1 MIPSVRTTAREKV
14 QRDACV
20 VADRAR
26 GLRWATIA
34 KRNGLSET
42 MCRKIWRERR
52 SAEDFRS
59 LRPAEVVDE
68 AVAQLESVV
77 EELAQLAASTRNDA
91 VRLGAI
97 KARAATLIQRLELLQ
112 ALGRVPVAPRLRW
125 EIGMEFTANA
135 VLAIFDRY
143 EVPHAATQE
152 LIDALRA
159 DAIALARFAIASD
172 PHARGCLELSVLRSC
187 QQARQQSVKMLVRQR
202 CKLQQAGV
210 QPLQLAFRHRVE
222 VNSRVAATGCGRC
235 NPRRRISAARGSET
249 SRSRGPLSMSASEG
263 GPSL

>member
-1 MIPSVRTTAREKV
+1 MKTTAAAKV
-14 QRDACV
+14 KRDARV

-34 KRNGLSET
+34 ERQGLSET

-52 SAEDFRS
+52 SGEDFRS

-68 AVAQLESVV
+68 TVAQLESVV

-152 LIDALRA
+152 LIDALR
-159 DAIALARFAIASD
+159 SD
-172 PHARGCLELSVLRSC
+172 PIGFEAPGRR
-187 QQARQQSVKMLVRQR
+187 
-202 CKLQQAGV
+202 
-210 QPLQLAFRHRVE
+210 LALI
-222 VNSRVAATGCGRC
+222 NG
-235 NPRRRISAARGSET
+235 N
-249 SRSRGPLSMSASEG
+249 
-263 GPSL
+263 